1 MGYLDYRV
9 LAKGLALTFSAALIS
24 ILAITVILCWSDVS
38 EDILSIV
45 SWAIPFGAVLL
56 GSLLAAKMAGG
67 KGLIYGAV
75 TAFLGFIILLAG
87 KIFWFKG
94 TFILSRIILRFAL
107 LLLGGILGGILGI
120 GLSEEK

>member
-1 MGYLDYRV
+1 MGYLDYKI
-9 LAKGLALTFSAALIS
+9 LAKGLVLTFSAGLIS
-24 ILAITVILCWSDVS
+24 VLAITVILCWSDVS
-38 EDILSIV
+38 EDTLSIV

-56 GSLLAAKMAGG
+56 GSLLPAKMAGG
-67 KGLIYGAV
+67 KGLIYGAT

-94 TFILSRIILRFAL
+94 TFILSRIILRFSL